1 MTRFRGWRRR
11 ILRPTWVVS
20 AIAIAAAPAFSQ
32 QVDSSATQQYDAKA
46 VYVDGQ
52 VSRVE
57 GTDLPWALS
66 EGERVRIRQ
75 AITTG
80 PNSFARFEVQGGSSF
95 EIFANSRVL
104 FRENASSVGDLIY
117 IEDGRAKVMM
127 VFSADY
133 RLVQRVITPVAVI
146 SARANAVIT
155 VNQVDDRSTRV
166 DVLEGQVSVQHALLP
181 RGETAIVKAGDAIIV
196 NRDEP
201 ISRRVDRGSIYR
213 YALHS
218 VIEAMK
224 VGLIR
229 HIPDKDFQF
238 MRWFTWREEYRT
250 T

>member
-1 MTRFRGWRRR
+1 M
-11 ILRPTWVVS
+11 S
-20 AIAIAAAPAFSQ
+20 ALAIAAVPGYSQ

-57 GTDLPWALS
+57 GTELPWALS
-66 EGERVRIRQ
+66 AGERVPVKQ

-95 EIFANSRVL
+95 EIFSNSKVL

-117 IEDGRAKVMM
+117 VEDGRAKVIM
-127 VFSADY
+127 VFSADN
-133 RLVQRVITPVAVI
+133 RLLQRVITPVAVI
-146 SARANAVIT
+146 SARANAVVT
-155 VNQVDDRSTRV
+155 VSEEDDRSTRV
-166 DVLEGQVSVQHALLP
+166 DVLEGQVTVQHALLP

-196 NRDEP
+196 RRDEP
-201 ISRRVDRGSIYR
+201 ISRRIDRGSIYR

-229 HIPDKDFQF
+229 HIPDKDFQW
-238 MRWFTWREEYRT
+238 MRWLAWREDYPT